1 MREIKFRGKRIDNNE
16 WIKGQLLF
24 FKDSVGK
31 KNMARIAGGCE
42 WNNETDW
49 YNLCDIHR
57 VKEETIGQYT
67 GLHDK
72 NGTEI
77 YEGDVIEFKKYPSR
91 KYQLVGF
98 KDGAFMTGRSD
109 VDCEF
114 LNTYLW
120 ILKNHITVV
129 RK

>member
-1 MREIKFRGKRIDNNE
+1 MREILFRGKLINSGKWAYGNLG
-16 WIKGQLLF
+16 IKKTGTAIITPDETVIGRYGQV
-24 FKDSVGK
+24 DRNTV
-31 KNMARIAGGCE
+31 
-42 WNNETDW
+42 
-49 YNLCDIHR
+49 
-57 VKEETIGQYT
+57 GQYT

-72 NGTEI
+72 NGKEI
-77 YEGDVIEFKKYPSR
+77 YEGDIIELNEEGRQLFGTKKYPSR

>member
-1 MREIKFRGKRIDNNE
+1 MRKIKFRGKRIDDNE

-31 KNMARIAGGCE
+31 NNMTRIAGGCE

-67 GLHDK
+67 GIKDK
-72 NGTEI
+72 NGKEI
-77 YEGDVIEFKKYPSR
+77 YEGDRVYIIPEDEYGEIEWNVESARFIVIYDNIITDFDNWNGKDLEV
-91 KYQLVGF
+91 VGTIY
-98 KDGAFMTGRSD
+98 D
-109 VDCEF
+109 
-114 LNTYLW
+114 
-120 ILKNHITVV
+120 
-129 RK
+129 